1 MRWVPSSIP
10 VQVAIALLLV
20 LGFSTRASAH
30 CEVGNRIFTA
40 TITFDDPCVQDE
52 LALPTIAGF
61 KNGDNPS
68 ADELAISGDYS
79 KTITENLGV
88 SVGERW
94 IRLEAPGTRSQEGF
108 ANLGT
113 GFKYQFISDA
123 KGELA
128 MSAALDILWGG
139 TGSRAVGAEPFTT
152 LTSTWLAAKGFG
164 FLPESMKFLRPFGVT
179 TQLGY
184 SFPTESSTTAFDEGS
199 GLSTPTRNP
208 QFLIWSGSLQ
218 YSMPY
223 LKLRVQDLGLPD
235 VLNHLVPL
243 VELNLKTQTS
253 NFDGGEQTIG
263 TINPGMVYIGDKSQ
277 LSIEAIIPVNRA
289 SGDGVGVICQ
299 LDNFLDDAFPHSP
312 LFRPL
317 FSTASGNANQ

>member
-1 MRWVPSSIP
+1 M
-10 VQVAIALLLV
+10 IATPLMLA
-20 LGFSTRASAH
+20 FSPAARAH

-52 LALPTIAGF
+52 LALPTIAAF

-68 ADELAISGDYS
+68 AEELAISGDYS

-94 IRLEAPGTRSQEGF
+94 IHLKAPGARGQEGF

-123 KGELA
+123 EGELA

-139 TGSRAVGAEPFTT
+139 TGSHAVGAEPFTT
-152 LTSTWLAAKGFG
+152 LTPTWLAAKGFG

-184 SFPTESSTTAFDEGS
+184 LFPTESSTSAFDENSGS
-199 GLSTPTRNP
+199 STSTPNP
-208 QFLIWSGSLQ
+208 QLLIWGGSLQ

-223 LKLRVQDLGLPD
+223 LKSRVQDLGLPD

-243 VELNLKTQTS
+243 VELNLRTQTS
-253 NFDGGEQTIG
+253 NFDGGERTTG
-263 TINPGMVYIGDKSQ
+263 TINPGMVYIGGKSQ

-289 SGDGVGVICQ
+289 SGDGVGVIAQ
-299 LDNFLDDAFPHSP
+299 LDVFLDDAFPHSP

-317 FSTASGNANQ
+317 FSTASSKPD